1 MSLRVTHSI
10 NNSDIF
16 MQEREERSMYERERK
31 RGMQVV
37 LSSRDRWGEER
48 DRQEGEKKEQSRRD
62 TQGGEKDGREEK
74 KLSKTQPTNARRGF
88 NSSELFHFSPR
99 SRKPFAKPS

>member
-1 MSLRVTHSI
+1 
-10 NNSDIF
+10 
-16 MQEREERSMYERERK
+16 MYERERK

-37 LSSRDRWGEER
+37 VETDGERRETDRRERKRNRVGEILR
-48 DRQEGEKKEQSRRD
+48 EKSKM
-62 TQGGEKDGREEK
+62 GGRKK
-74 KLSKTQPTNARRGF
+74 KLSETQPTNARRGF